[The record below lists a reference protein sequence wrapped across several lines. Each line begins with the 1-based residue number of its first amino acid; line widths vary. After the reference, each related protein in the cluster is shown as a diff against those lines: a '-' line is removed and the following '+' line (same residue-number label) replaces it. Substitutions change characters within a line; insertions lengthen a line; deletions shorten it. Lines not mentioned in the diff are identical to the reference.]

1 MYNDENIVL
10 CACNSYK
17 QKYFLNSDF
26 DSLPEGIKQELNILS
41 VLFTEDI
48 GGVLII
54 EFDMDGNLLLKT
66 DFLENDFLYDE
77 IGSGLKVKELRKKHK
92 ELFESLELYYKT
104 FF

>member
-66 DFLENDFLYDE
+66 DFLENTINASPCSTSFNSIVLLSNINSVFL
-77 IGSGLKVKELRKKHK
+77 SCL
-92 ELFESLELYYKT
+92 
-104 FF
+104 